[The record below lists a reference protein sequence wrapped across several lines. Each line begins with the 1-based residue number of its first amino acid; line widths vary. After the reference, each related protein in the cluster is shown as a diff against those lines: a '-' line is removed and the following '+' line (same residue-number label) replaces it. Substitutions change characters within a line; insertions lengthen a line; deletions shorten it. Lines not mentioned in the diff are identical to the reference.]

1 MTLSR
6 PARWILAAAMAVGLA
21 FIYVP
26 LFIVV
31 LNSFNAS
38 PTFAWPPSAFTLDWW
53 QKAFTNDG
61 VRAALGTSVVT
72 AAVATL
78 IALVLGTL
86 LSMALARY
94 AFFGRDAISLL
105 VVLPIALP
113 GIVTGLA
120 LNNAFTQYLG
130 GLTFFTLVAGH
141 ATFCVVVVFNNA
153 VARLRRTSLTLEEAS
168 MDLGATR
175 AQTFRMVTFP
185 EMRSALAAGA
195 LLAFGL
201 SFDEVIVTIFTAGPG
216 VQTLPIWIFQNLFR
230 PNQAPIVNA
239 VAAFLVIVSIL
250 PVYLANR
257 LSADDSKAGGLI

>member
-6 PARWILAAAMAVGLA
+6 PARWLLGAAMALGLS

-31 LNSFNAS
+31 LNSFNTS
-38 PTFAWPPSAFTLDWW
+38 PTFAWPPTGLTLEWW
-53 QKAFTNDG
+53 QKAFANDG
-61 VRAALGTSVVT
+61 VRAALTTSVVT
-72 AAVATL
+72 AVVATA
-78 IALVLGTL
+78 IAVVLGTL

-94 AFFGRDAISLL
+94 EFFGRDTISLL

-120 LNNAFTQYLG
+120 LNNVFTQYLG

-141 ATFCVVVVFNNA
+141 ATFCVVVVFNNT
-153 VARLRRTSLTLEEAS
+153 VARLRRTSLSLEEAS
-168 MDLGATR
+168 MDLGASR
-175 AQTFRMVTFP
+175 AQTFRLVTFP
-185 EMRSALAAGA
+185 GMRSALAAGA

-216 VQTLPIWIFQNLFR
+216 VQTLPLWIFQNLFR

-250 PVYLANR
+250 PVYFANR
-257 LSADDSKAGGLI
+257 LSSGDGKAGGLI